1 MIFFKG
7 NMISIGHILIF
18 IIYLLKI
25 CFILHMSSIRNITSH
40 ISRRYNNLIRIT
52 WDGIMCTVL
61 HGGNLDFSIW
71 RSEILHEIGYLVF
84 YTIIMSFLEIKY
96 FPAIHIFRSD
106 QFSLLVYLCL
116 LSSSSTVKM
125 DNGENM

>member
-1 MIFFKG
+1 
-7 NMISIGHILIF
+7 MISIGHILIF